1 MADVGPDSAVRQRPS
16 LLVFVHVPKT
26 AGSTLRSVLNMNE
39 PGARSRALGN
49 VFKGGGGIDRTVM
62 ARMRK
67 NEGPDLTGVGIVR
80 GHVPLGIRDY
90 LPSHLPK
97 RRVLQCFTFVR
108 DPVERTLS
116 HYYAIRDRR

>member
-1 MADVGPDSAVRQRPS
+1 MTDIGADSAPRQRPS

-39 PGARSRALGN
+39 PGPRSRALGN

-62 ARMRK
+62 ARMRR

-80 GHVPLGIRDY
+80 GHFPLGIREY
-90 LPSHLPK
+90 LPGILPK
-97 RRVLQCFTFVR
+97 RRTLQCFTFLR
-108 DPVERTLS
+108 DPVER
-116 HYYAIRDRR
+116 